1 MKRALILTIF
11 VVVAFVA
18 SAQDKTT
25 TVTKPV
31 ASATPAVVAPATP
44 VTPATTAAP
53 VAPKTDSVPTPST
66 EKATEEVVSIPK
78 TDWLTAFSRIKVD
91 GPMNVVLKKVATA
104 EECRITYDTKG
115 NITSKFKFEV
125 DKKGVL
131 VVSEKYDPKRTSVTD
146 ITIYYNSLREV
157 KIAHAKAVF
166 ENEVDANIFD
176 LIVSGGAMVSLDI
189 KTLDI
194 AVECTGVSR
203 LTMKGSTKYLT
214 MRAST
219 AKIDCTELSLVSATI
234 DASHSAEVRLTVTER
249 LEATTSTG
257 AKLLYKGKPTILR
270 DHTVVFGGEIINI
283 N

>member
-1 MKRALILTIF
+1 MKRALILAIF
-11 VVVAFVA
+11 AVATFVA

-31 ASATPAVVAPATP
+31 ASATPAVTAPATP
-44 VTPATTAAP
+44 VAP
-53 VAPKTDSVPTPST
+53 TAPKTDSVPTPST
-66 EKATEEVVSIPK
+66 AKPVEEVVSIPK
-78 TDWLTAFSRIKVD
+78 TDWLTAFTRIKVD

-166 ENEVDANIFD
+166 ENVVETNIFD

-203 LTMKGSTKYLT
+203 LTLNGSTKYLT

-219 AKIDCTELSLVSATI
+219 AKIDCTNLSLVSATI
-234 DASHSAEVRLTVTER
+234 DASHSAEVRLTVSER

-257 AKLLYKGKPTILR
+257 AKLLYKGKPIILR

>member
-1 MKRALILTIF
+1 MKKALILTVF
-11 VVVAFVA
+11 AVVTFVA
-18 SAQDKTT
+18 SAQDIT
-25 TVTKPV
+25 
-31 ASATPAVVAPATP
+31 
-44 VTPATTAAP
+44 TPATTSSAE
-53 VAPKTDSVPTPST
+53 STP
-66 EKATEEVVSIPK
+66 ATEQVVSIPK
-78 TDWLTAFSRIKVD
+78 TDWLTPFNRIKVD
-91 GPMNVVLKKVATA
+91 GQMNVILKQVPTA

-146 ITIYYNSLREV
+146 ITIYYNSLREA

-166 ENEVDANIFD
+166 ENEIEANLFD
-176 LIVSGGAMVSLDI
+176 LIVSGGAMVSLDV
-189 KTLDI
+189 KTLDT

-203 LTMKGSTKYLT
+203 LTLNGSTKYLT

-219 AKIDCTELSLVSATI
+219 ATIDCTKLSVVSATI
-234 DASHSAEVRLTVTER
+234 DASHSAEVRLTVSER

-257 AKLLYKGKPTILR
+257 AKLLYKGQPTILR

>member
-1 MKRALILTIF
+1 MKRALILTMLA
-11 VVVAFVA
+11 VAAFVA

-25 TVTKPV
+25 T
-31 ASATPAVVAPATP
+31 ATTQVKPAVATTTASTATVPAAPAVAAPATDSI
-44 VTPATTAAP
+44 PAT
-53 VAPKTDSVPTPST
+53 ST
-66 EKATEEVVSIPK
+66 EKVEEQVVSMPK
-78 TDWLTAFSRIKVD
+78 TDWLTAFTRVKID
-91 GPMNVVLKKVATA
+91 GPMNVVLKRVATA

-125 DKKGVL
+125 DKKGTL
-131 VVSEKYDPKRTSVTD
+131 VVTEKYDPKRTSVTD

-157 KIAHAKAVF
+157 KIAHAKAIF
-166 ENEVDANIFD
+166 ENVIETDLFD
-176 LIVSGGAMVSLDI
+176 LNISGGATVSLDI
-189 KTLDI
+189 KTLDA

-203 LTMKGSTKYLT
+203 LTLNGSTKYLT

-219 AKIDCTELSLVSATI
+219 AKINCTELSVVSATI
-234 DASHSAEVRLTVTER
+234 DASHSAEVRMTVSER

-257 AKLLYKGKPTILR
+257 AKLFYKGKPTILR